1 MITKDIA
8 VKIKY
13 MKNELMYQR
22 EYLTVIA
29 RDISVK
35 DEEYRI
41 ESSKLNKLDIEFVEY
56 LDSITDFT
64 K

>member
-1 MITKDIA
+1 MITRDIA

-29 RDISVK
+29 RDGNVRD
-35 DEEYRI
+35 DEYLVENN
-41 ESSKLNKLDIEFVEY
+41 KLNKLDIEFVEY